1 MNVAKRPKGS
11 VVMYNPY
18 LGSSSD
24 DSIIF
29 VIMILYF
36 SIFAIMFAVGITG
49 YILKGL
55 GLYRMGQRRNISYA
69 WLAWIP
75 IASNFLFGKLAG
87 EVDLGNR
94 KIKNTGLWMLLFP
107 LIVFAICIV
116 FFVVLFIITLSA
128 GIISHQTDSV
138 FAIGGIFPL
147 YMIFILVLS
156 IISII
161 MNIFYGLVYWTYFS
175 HIKPNSTSLFYTMLG
190 LFVPLALQI
199 NLFRVRDLPIDGME
213 QAQSSTPAL

>member
-1 MNVAKRPKGS
+1 
-11 VVMYNPY
+11 MYNPY

-87 EVDLGNR
+87 FREPQNKKYRPVDA
-94 KIKNTGLWMLLFP
+94 
-107 LIVFAICIV
+107 LISINCFRYLYRVFCC
-116 FFVVLFIITLSA
+116 
-128 GIISHQTDSV
+128 
-138 FAIGGIFPL
+138 PL
-147 YMIFILVLS
+147 YHNTICRHHIAPNGFS
-156 IISII
+156 FCNWRNISALHDI
-161 MNIFYGLVYWTYFS
+161 YFS
-175 HIKPNSTSLFYTMLG
+175 TFHY
-190 LFVPLALQI
+190 
-199 NLFRVRDLPIDGME
+199 
-213 QAQSSTPAL
+213 

>member
-1 MNVAKRPKGS
+1 
-11 VVMYNPY
+11 MYNPY
-18 LGSSSD
+18 LGSSGD

-29 VIMILYF
+29 AIFALYF
-36 SIFAIMFAVGITG
+36 SILAIVFAIGIAG

-87 EVDLGNR
+87 EVNLGNR

-107 LIVFAICIV
+107 LVIFALCII
-116 FFVVLFIITLSA
+116 FIIVLSVIILSA
-128 GIISHQTDSV
+128 EVMMQAYDSV
-138 FAIGGIFPL
+138 FSVAGIFPL

-156 IISII
+156 ILSVI

-175 HIKPNSTSLFYTMLG
+175 HVKVNSTSLFYTMLG

-199 NLFRVRDLPIDGME
+199 NIFRVRDLPIDGQTE
-213 QAQSSTPAL
+213 QLEPNNAEF